1 MAGDLTA
8 TEAAELQNFLQ
19 KNYNTPP
26 AEWLEGLMNQFD
38 ALKALLEQGVD
49 SSRGEANDG
58 IGEQARTAA
67 AARAAALPMVRLLRR
82 NIFIGMEEALPCYAL
97 GTINPST
104 FSDIFWQKVDE
115 VNTGSQDAQM
125 EVYVAHDGNF
135 EFRFGGYIFHLL
147 YLQSEDFAR
156 RSSYFLLVDRNT
168 LMIDRYAEIVKE
180 DPAWLEE
187 RADADRVYREI
198 VPNLTLDKLFEDLNH
213 DLDPES
219 TRRAFYF
226 LRAHAIER
234 GIFYNLPLLPRNKAF
249 LHAQYILGLLYRAV
263 QSLLTR
269 EVSVNLQGVIAECFH
284 DFMDFHSRMDII
296 QDPICRDLEAE
307 RTTPTM
313 LPVSQSVLMRVRA
326 LPMDEKMDYPRECLR
341 NPWCFPS
348 KI

>member
-1 MAGDLTA
+1 M
-8 TEAAELQNFLQ
+8 
-19 KNYNTPP
+19 
-26 AEWLEGLMNQFD
+26 
-38 ALKALLEQGVD
+38 
-49 SSRGEANDG
+49 
-58 IGEQARTAA
+58 
-67 AARAAALPMVRLLRR
+67 
-82 NIFIGMEEALPCYAL
+82 
-97 GTINPST
+97 
-104 FSDIFWQKVDE
+104 
-115 VNTGSQDAQM
+115 
-125 EVYVAHDGNF
+125 AHDGNF

-284 DFMDFHSRMDII
+284 DFMDFHSRMDIV